1 MKLMAGKDGIMALN
15 LSVLLLAK
23 NEEQNIEDCIRSVS
37 FADEIIVIDDFST
50 DRTAELARS
59 LGARVVQ
66 RALAGDWG
74 AQQTFAIQEAT
85 HDWIYFL
92 DADERVSPR
101 LAEHIKSIVAADD
114 RRYAYANARLSYY
127 FEQPLHHGGWFPD
140 YVVRLLPRAGTSVTG
155 LVHPKI
161 WHSCQEVKLPR
172 EEYLVHYPYR
182 DWTHYLG
189 KLNTYTTLAAQKSY
203 NAGRRANL
211 ADMILHP
218 VWASF
223 RMYFLKRGFL
233 DGRIGFILAVFHY
246 FYTMAKYVK
255 LYYLDKTNRH
265 TGDFS

>member
-1 MKLMAGKDGIMALN
+1 MALN
-15 LSVLLLAK
+15 LSVLILAK

-37 FADEIIVIDDFST
+37 FAGEVVVIDDFST
-50 DRTAELARS
+50 DRTAELARG

-74 AQQTFAIQEAT
+74 AQQTFAVQEAGC
-85 HDWIYFL
+85 DWIYFL

-101 LAEHIKSIVAADD
+101 LAERIKEIVAADD

-127 FEQPLHHGGWFPD
+127 FEQPLRHGGWFPD
-140 YVVRLLPRAGTSVTG
+140 YVVRLLPREGTYVTG

-161 WHSCQEVKLPR
+161 CHPYQEVKLPKK
-172 EEYLVHYPYR
+172 EYLVHYPYR
-182 DWTHYLG
+182 DWVHYLG

-223 RMYFLKRGFL
+223 RMYFLKCGFL
-233 DGRIGFILAVFHY
+233 DGRLGFILAVTHG
-246 FYTMAKYVK
+246 FYTMVKYIK
-255 LYYLDKTNRH
+255 LHYYENS
-265 TGDFS
+265 F

>member
-114 RRYAYANARLSYY
+114 RRYAYANARLS
-127 FEQPLHHGGWFPD
+127 
-140 YVVRLLPRAGTSVTG
+140 
-155 LVHPKI
+155 
-161 WHSCQEVKLPR
+161 
-172 EEYLVHYPYR
+172 
-182 DWTHYLG
+182 
-189 KLNTYTTLAAQKSY
+189 
-203 NAGRRANL
+203 
-211 ADMILHP
+211 
-218 VWASF
+218 
-223 RMYFLKRGFL
+223 
-233 DGRIGFILAVFHY
+233 
-246 FYTMAKYVK
+246 
-255 LYYLDKTNRH
+255 
-265 TGDFS
+265 

>member
-1 MKLMAGKDGIMALN
+1 MKAGKDGVMAQN
-15 LSVLLLAK
+15 LSVLILAK

-37 FADEIIVIDDFST
+37 FADEVVVIDDFST
-50 DRTAELARS
+50 DRTVELSRAC
-59 LGARVVQ
+59 GARVVQ

-74 AQQTFAIQEAT
+74 AQQTFAVGEAAC
-85 HDWIYFL
+85 DWIYFL
-92 DADERVSPR
+92 DADERVTSQ
-101 LAEHIKSIVAADD
+101 LAERIKEIVAADD

-127 FEQPLHHGGWFPD
+127 FEQPLRHGGWFPD
-140 YVVRLLPRAGTSVTG
+140 YVVRLLPRDGTSVTG

-161 WHSCQEVKLPR
+161 CHPYQEIKLPR
-172 EEYLVHYPYR
+172 KAYLVHYPYR
-182 DWTHYLG
+182 DWVHYLG

-223 RMYFLKRGFL
+223 RMYFLKCGFL

-255 LYYLDKTNRH
+255 LYYLDRMNRH
-265 TGDFS
+265 TGDVS

>member
-1 MKLMAGKDGIMALN
+1 MALN
-15 LSVLLLAK
+15 LSVLILAK

-37 FADEIIVIDDFST
+37 FAGEVVVIDDFST
-50 DRTAELARS
+50 DRTAELARG

-74 AQQTFAIQEAT
+74 AQQTFAVQEAGC
-85 HDWIYFL
+85 DWIYFL

-101 LAEHIKSIVAADD
+101 LAERIKEIVAADD
-114 RRYAYANARLSYY
+114 RCYTYANARLSYY
-127 FEQPLHHGGWFPD
+127 FEQPLRHGGWFPD
-140 YVVRLLPRAGTSVTG
+140 YVVRLLPREGTYVTG

-161 WHSCQEVKLPR
+161 CHPYQEVKLPKK
-172 EEYLVHYPYR
+172 EYLVHYPYR
-182 DWTHYLG
+182 DWVHYLG

-223 RMYFLKRGFL
+223 RMYFLKCGFL
-233 DGRIGFILAVFHY
+233 DGRIGVVRELFHNY
-246 FYTMAKYVK
+246 YTIS
-255 LYYLDKTNRH
+255 NN
-265 TGDFS
+265 

>member
-1 MKLMAGKDGIMALN
+1 MAQN
-15 LSVLLLAK
+15 LSVLILAK

-37 FADEIIVIDDFST
+37 FADEVVVIDDFST
-50 DRTAELARS
+50 DRTVELSRAC
-59 LGARVVQ
+59 GARVVQ

-74 AQQTFAIQEAT
+74 AQQTFAVGEAAC
-85 HDWIYFL
+85 DWIYFL
-92 DADERVSPR
+92 DADERVTSQ
-101 LAEHIKSIVAADD
+101 LAERIKEIVAADD

-127 FEQPLHHGGWFPD
+127 FEQPLRHGGWFPD
-140 YVVRLLPRAGTSVTG
+140 YVVRLLPRDGTSVTG

-161 WHSCQEVKLPR
+161 CHPYQEIKLPR
-172 EEYLVHYPYR
+172 KAYLVHYPYR
-182 DWTHYLG
+182 DWVHYLG

-223 RMYFLKRGFL
+223 RMYFLKCGFL

-255 LYYLDKTNRH
+255 LYYLDRMNRH
-265 TGDFS
+265 TGDVS